1 MLKVLFVINP
11 RSGNRVSDNLELII
25 SEQSRIQGFNFLIYR
40 LESNDEE
47 SRIKNEISEYSP
59 EIVAVAGGDG
69 TVNLLAKI
77 LYQSSIAMLIV
88 PLGSANGM
96 AKELGIGNRVE
107 NALSLI
113 TTGIRKN
120 IDLIKINNNL
130 CIHLGDVGLN
140 ASIVRRFEKDTKRGL
155 ITYARHLFKELFF
168 INRYRFEI
176 VADGKMIKCKAVS
189 LTFANASKYGTGAVI
204 NPIGKLDDGK
214 FEIVIIKPFAKVHL
228 VSISWKMFLGTLQTS
243 EFVEVI
249 SCSEAFIKT
258 SKRTTLQVDG
268 EVIGKVKEIRI
279 SVLPGSLS
287 VIVPA

>member
-140 ASIVRRFEKDTKRGL
+140 ASIVRRFEKDPKRGL

>member
-47 SRIKNEISEYSP
+47 SRIKNEVAEYSP

-77 LYQSSIAMLIV
+77 LYQSSIAMLII

>member
-77 LYQSSIAMLIV
+77 LYQSSIAMLII

-107 NALSLI
+107 NVLSLI

>member
-120 IDLIKINNNL
+120 IDLIK
-130 CIHLGDVGLN
+130 
-140 ASIVRRFEKDTKRGL
+140 
-155 ITYARHLFKELFF
+155 
-168 INRYRFEI
+168 
-176 VADGKMIKCKAVS
+176 
-189 LTFANASKYGTGAVI
+189 
-204 NPIGKLDDGK
+204 
-214 FEIVIIKPFAKVHL
+214 
-228 VSISWKMFLGTLQTS
+228 
-243 EFVEVI
+243 
-249 SCSEAFIKT
+249 
-258 SKRTTLQVDG
+258 
-268 EVIGKVKEIRI
+268 
-279 SVLPGSLS
+279 
-287 VIVPA
+287 